1 MSVVDL
7 RLGIQAHTGLLLAEP
22 GLCGAYCE
30 ALEAGG
36 VESVWLPEHAIVAES
51 AASAFPYGTDGKLR
65 SGVEGDRPDPLEL
78 LAYLAAFSTNLRLG
92 TGVLIAPLQSPVVLA
107 KRAATVDVL
116 SGGRLLLGLGVGWQ
130 REEYAAVG
138 VPFEERGQRLE
149 EAIPVLRT
157 LWEKSPASYEGK
169 TVRFERVYSR
179 PAPFAGTIPIIT
191 GGNSPAAIDRAAR
204 LADGWYPF
212 AIGPDEFGAGADA
225 LRRGSGGRSVEITAW
240 PGTASKADEL
250 DPAYVQR
257 FVDAGATR
265 IVYQPPL
272 EPVDPL
278 GSLRE
283 RLRQYQTEVLARLA
297 PARSEERP

>member
-1 MSVVDL
+1 M
-7 RLGIQAHTGLLLAEP
+7 
-22 GLCGAYCE
+22 
-30 ALEAGG
+30 
-36 VESVWLPEHAIVAES
+36 WLPEHAIVAES

-157 LWEKSPASYEGK
+157 LWEKSPASYQGK
-169 TVRFERVYSR
+169 TVRFERVYSLS
-179 PAPFAGTIPIIT
+179 G
-191 GGNSPAAIDRAAR
+191 AIRRDH
-204 LADGWYPF
+204 
-212 AIGPDEFGAGADA
+212 PDHHRWEQ
-225 LRRGSGGRSVEITAW
+225 SGGHRPGGSVGRRVVPLRHR
-240 PGTASKADEL
+240 PG
-250 DPAYVQR
+250 
-257 FVDAGATR
+257 
-265 IVYQPPL
+265 
-272 EPVDPL
+272 
-278 GSLRE
+278 
-283 RLRQYQTEVLARLA
+283 
-297 PARSEERP
+297 